1 MQAKATEDLNQ
12 IGQGQ
17 AAGMEEK
24 MGFKEAQLLVM
35 SIYVNDVTLIKQTKR
50 PSTLL
55 AKQTD
60 PITQSDAKLGLI
72 NINPHYYFITCI
84 LKIEA

>member
-24 MGFKEAQLLVM
+24 MGLNQAQLLIM

-50 PSTLL
+50 
-55 AKQTD
+55 
-60 PITQSDAKLGLI
+60 QSKTIAE
-72 NINPHYYFITCI
+72 YF
-84 LKIEA
+84 KKG